1 MTISTA
7 FNLSI
12 TLALAVAPP
21 PQSTGTGNVYY
32 VAKTGKDSYSCAQ
45 AQSQS
50 TPKLTIN
57 GGLSCLSGGD
67 TLLIRA
73 GTYTEIV
80 SSGVGTNMPSGLS
93 WANPTTIASYPLN
106 CSKGTLY
113 GPGPSCEVVIIQPP
127 PGSPENP
134 FGIKGAIQ
142 YLIVDGII
150 VDGTNSP
157 AGVNLVR
164 YDGNPPAVPHFTRL
178 INNEFRN
185 AGCVIISV
193 GGVGNSDH
201 EFSHNKIHGDRNYFD
216 PKYAP
221 QGCHGIYQS
230 EADSVIDSN
239 EIYDMSGWGIHIYSQ
254 ASSIADNNVVRNNY
268 VHDNA
273 HVGILLG
280 SGHGNIG
287 YNNIVTR
294 NGLGIQLGFSTINPL
309 VYNNTVVGNG
319 ACIEVGTASAG
330 SIIKNNI
337 CWQNQNSD
345 TIVDY
350 GSGTIQSNNLIGI
363 DPKFVNSAVDDFRLQ
378 SGSPAIGA
386 GTSSIATGIMIPFN
400 GSAPDIGALEY

>member
-1 MTISTA
+1 VTISTA

-21 PQSTGTGNVYY
+21 PQSPGTGNVYY

-201 EFSHNKIHGDRNYFD
+201 EFSHNKIHGDRFYFD

-221 QGCHGIYQS
+221 QGCHGIYSS
-230 EADSVIDSN
+230 ESNVLIEHN
-239 EIYDMSGWGIHIYSQ
+239 EIYDMSGWGVHLYSQ
-254 ASSIADNNVVRNNY
+254 DHPQTMYNVVVRYNY
-268 VHDNA
+268 THDNGKKSGNGP
-273 HVGILLG
+273 GILV
-280 SGHGNIG
+280 SGNGTIAYGNIVA
-287 YNNIVTR
+287 NNA
-294 NGLGIQLGFSTINPL
+294 NGIQVGFSAIGVR
-309 VYNNTVVGNG
+309 VYNNTGYNNTGPCIDIG
-319 ACIEVGTASAG
+319 ASTWGASVF
-330 SIIKNNI
+330 KNNI
-337 CWQNQNSD
+337 CYGNGTNS
-345 TIVDY
+345 IVD
-350 GSGTIQSNNLIGI
+350 GSGSQDSVITNNLLGI
-363 DPKFVNSAVDDFRLQ
+363 NPLFVNA
-378 SGSPAIGA
+378 A
-386 GTSSIATGIMIPFN
+386 GK
-400 GSAPDIGALEY
+400 